1 MRVCEQAKDKDWK
14 MSKNRTAGKKQE
26 SINGIKDK
34 TKGIIFI
41 LLAAFF
47 FSTMSVFV
55 RLSGD
60 VPTMQ
65 KAFFRNIVAAVVA
78 VIILLRSGGPVTVRK
93 KSLPALFLRSAFGT
107 VGILANF
114 WAVDHLDIADAN
126 MLNKLSPFFAI
137 LMSIFIL
144 GEKPNR
150 IEWISV
156 AFAFIGAAFVAKPSS
171 GIISLPALVGILGG
185 FAAGTAYTY
194 VRKAGLQGVRGPI
207 VVAFFSTFST
217 LVLLPNL
224 LMNFT
229 PMSARQFILL
239 ILAGCAAAGGQL
251 SVTAA
256 YQHAP
261 ARDISVFDY
270 SQIIYAAFFGFLLFG
285 EIPDVW
291 SVIGYV
297 MQVKCGW
304 DEYRPYKNRSAAF
317 AYSVLAKMPVKTL
330 RSLRRRLTQ
339 WLTAEGAGY
348 SVSPGGKYGKKELFP
363 ADWFANAKTAEFEGR
378 ACTVPVKSGDFLRQ
392 HYGDYETPPDENG
405 KAQMHT
411 GCRRL
416 Q

>member
-1 MRVCEQAKDKDWK
+1 

-270 SQIIYAAFFGFLLFG
+270 SQVVYAAVFGLLLFG

-291 SVIGYV
+291 SIIGYV
-297 MQVKCGW
+297 IIIGT
-304 DEYRPYKNRSAAF
+304 AF
-317 AYSVLAKMPVKTL
+317 SKWYLV
-330 RSLRRRLTQ
+330 TQ
-339 WLTAEGAGY
+339 RVP
-348 SVSPGGKYGKKELFP
+348 SGGR
-363 ADWFANAKTAEFEGR
+363 T
-378 ACTVPVKSGDFLRQ
+378 S
-392 HYGDYETPPDENG
+392 
-405 KAQMHT
+405 
-411 GCRRL
+411 
-416 Q
+416 

>member
-1 MRVCEQAKDKDWK
+1 

-156 AFAFIGAAFVAKPSS
+156 VLAFIGAAFVAKPSS
-171 GIISLPALVGILGG
+171 GIVALPALIGILGG
-185 FAAGTAYTY
+185 FTAGTAYTY
-194 VRKAGLQGVRGPI
+194 VRRAGLQGVRGPI

-224 LMNFT
+224 LMNFA
-229 PMSARQFILL
+229 PMSAGQFLFLL
-239 ILAGCAAAGGQL
+239 LAGCSAAGGQL
-251 SVTAA
+251 SITAA

-270 SQIIYAAFFGFLLFG
+270 SQVVYAAVFGLLLFG
-285 EIPDVW
+285 EVPDVW
-291 SVIGYV
+291 SIIGYV
-297 MQVKCGW
+297 IIIGT
-304 DEYRPYKNRSAAF
+304 AF
-317 AYSVLAKMPVKTL
+317 SKWYLV
-330 RSLRRRLTQ
+330 TQ
-339 WLTAEGAGY
+339 RVP
-348 SVSPGGKYGKKELFP
+348 SGGR
-363 ADWFANAKTAEFEGR
+363 T
-378 ACTVPVKSGDFLRQ
+378 S
-392 HYGDYETPPDENG
+392 
-405 KAQMHT
+405 
-411 GCRRL
+411 
-416 Q
+416 

>member
-1 MRVCEQAKDKDWK
+1 
-14 MSKNRTAGKKQE
+14 MSKNRTAQKNQK
-26 SINGIKDK
+26 SINSIKDR

-47 FSTMSVFV
+47 FSAMSVFV

-156 AFAFIGAAFVAKPSS
+156 VFAFIGAAFVAKPSS
-171 GIISLPALVGILGG
+171 GIVSLPALVGIVGG

-224 LMNFT
+224 LINYT
-229 PMSARQFILL
+229 PMSARQFIFL

-270 SQIIYAAFFGFLLFG
+270 SQIIYAAIFGILLFG

-291 SVIGYV
+291 SLIGYV
-297 MQVKCGW
+297 IIIGT
-304 DEYRPYKNRSAAF
+304 AF
-317 AYSVLAKMPVKTL
+317 FKWYLVTRK
-330 RSLRRRLTQ
+330 
-339 WLTAEGAGY
+339 G
-348 SVSPGGKYGKKELFP
+348 
-363 ADWFANAKTAEFEGR
+363 
-378 ACTVPVKSGDFLRQ
+378 
-392 HYGDYETPPDENG
+392 
-405 KAQMHT
+405 
-411 GCRRL
+411 
-416 Q
+416 

>member
-1 MRVCEQAKDKDWK
+1 MSK
-14 MSKNRTAGKKQE
+14 MSKNRTAQKNQK
-26 SINGIKDK
+26 SINSIKDR

-47 FSTMSVFV
+47 FSAMSVFV

-144 GEKPNR
+144 QEMPSR
-150 IEWISV
+150 IEWLSV
-156 AFAFIGAAFVAKPSS
+156 LLAFIGAAFVAKPTS
-171 GIISLPALVGILGG
+171 GIVSVPALVGILGG
-185 FAAGTAYTY
+185 FTAGTAYTF
-194 VRKAGLQGVRGPI
+194 VRKLGLQGVKGPI

-224 LMNFT
+224 LINYT
-229 PMSARQFILL
+229 PMSARQFIFL

-270 SQIIYAAFFGFLLFG
+270 SQIIYAAIFGILLFG
-285 EIPDVW
+285 EVPDVW
-291 SVIGYV
+291 SVTGYV
-297 MQVKCGW
+297 IIIGT
-304 DEYRPYKNRSAAF
+304 AF
-317 AYSVLAKMPVKTL
+317 FKWYLVTRK
-330 RSLRRRLTQ
+330 
-339 WLTAEGAGY
+339 G
-348 SVSPGGKYGKKELFP
+348 
-363 ADWFANAKTAEFEGR
+363 
-378 ACTVPVKSGDFLRQ
+378 
-392 HYGDYETPPDENG
+392 
-405 KAQMHT
+405 
-411 GCRRL
+411 
-416 Q
+416 

>member
-1 MRVCEQAKDKDWK
+1 MNNKAAAGGG
-14 MSKNRTAGKKQE
+14 SKNT
-26 SINGIKDK
+26 NDK
-34 TKGIIFI
+34 RKGILFI

-55 RLSGD
+55 RLAGD

-78 VIILLRSGGPVTVRK
+78 VIILLRSGKEISLPK
-93 KSLPALFLRSAFGT
+93 KSLPALLMRSIFGT

-114 WAVDHLDIADAN
+114 WAVDNLGIADAN

-156 AFAFIGAAFVAKPSS
+156 VLAFIGAAFVAKPSS
-171 GIISLPALVGILGG
+171 GIISLPAVIGILGG

-194 VRKAGLQGVRGPI
+194 VRRAGLQGVRGPI
-207 VVAFFSTFST
+207 VVAFFSIFST

-229 PMSARQFILL
+229 PMSAGQFIFL
-239 ILAGCAAAGGQL
+239 ILAGCSAAGGQL
-251 SVTAA
+251 SITAA

-270 SQIIYAAFFGFLLFG
+270 SQVVYAAVFGLLLFG

-291 SVIGYV
+291 SIIGYV
-297 MQVKCGW
+297 IIIGTAFSKWYLVTQ
-304 DEYRPYKNRSAAF
+304 RAA
-317 AYSVLAKMPVKTL
+317 S
-330 RSLRRRLTQ
+330 
-339 WLTAEGAGY
+339 
-348 SVSPGGKYGKKELFP
+348 GGR
-363 ADWFANAKTAEFEGR
+363 T
-378 ACTVPVKSGDFLRQ
+378 S
-392 HYGDYETPPDENG
+392 
-405 KAQMHT
+405 
-411 GCRRL
+411 
-416 Q
+416 